1 MAVAVSLCQ
10 PSLCLA
16 PMVALRRAEA
26 AIGLLHPR
34 RGRGSQGR
42 TGAHG
47 EDDSVG
53 TQGEDDVAG
62 VHGEEDGAAEPRPRG
77 ARMARTMVR
86 ARQGG
91 RAAAVFRLDFS

>member
-1 MAVAVSLCQ
+1 MESIGTLDLPDVTVAVSLCQ

-16 PMVALRRAEA
+16 PMVALRRVEAET
-26 AIGLLHPR
+26 GLLRPR

-62 VHGEEDGAAEPRPRG
+62 VHGEEDSAA
-77 ARMARTMVR
+77 
-86 ARQGG
+86 
-91 RAAAVFRLDFS
+91 